1 MNLQTKQIED
11 NCEIARNH
19 FRVGVVGYCPPTKF
33 DENEARRM
41 IIDAYDQVAEIY
53 AGHPAIAIVSGLTNV
68 GVLAI
73 AYEEAV
79 KRGWKTVGVACQRA
93 MEHELFPVDEQL
105 VVGDNWGDESSAF
118 VSILDAM
125 IRIGNGKQS
134 IRETEEVRAQ
144 GLPTFEYD
152 LPVLD

>member
-1 MNLQTKQIED
+1 MNLQVSHIED
-11 NCEIARNH
+11 NCDIARNH

-33 DENEARRM
+33 DEVEARRL
-41 IIDAYDQVAEIY
+41 IIESFDEIIEHAGVA
-53 AGHPAIAIVSGLTNV
+53 PIAIVSGLTNV

-79 KRGWKTVGVACQRA
+79 KRGWTTVGVACKRA

-105 VVGDNWGDESSAF
+105 VVGDNWGDESSSF
-118 VSILDAM
+118 VEILDAM
-125 IRIGNGKQS
+125 IRIGGGKQS
-134 IRETEEVRAQ
+134 LRETEEVKAQ

-152 LPVLD
+152 LPVLN

>member
-1 MNLQTKQIED
+1 MNISNTQVGD
-11 NCEIARNH
+11 NCPIARNH
-19 FRVGVVGYCPPTKF
+19 WRVGVVGYCPPTKF

-41 IIDAYDQVAEIY
+41 INEAYDDVVVYSGLA
-53 AGHPAIAIVSGLTNV
+53 PVAIVSGLTNV

-79 KRGWKTVGVACQRA
+79 KRGWRTVGIACGRA

-105 VVGDNWGDESSAF
+105 VVGDNWGDESSSF
-118 VSILDAM
+118 TSILDAM
-125 IRIGNGKQS
+125 IRIGTGKQS

>member
-1 MNLQTKQIED
+1 MNLPKTQTGD
-11 NCEIARNH
+11 SCVIARH
-19 FRVGVVGYCPPTKF
+19 HWRVGVVGYCPPSQF

-41 IIDAYDQVAEIY
+41 INEAYDKVVVY
-53 AGHPAIAIVSGLTNV
+53 SGPAPVAIVSGLTNV

-79 KRGWKTVGVACQRA
+79 KRGWRTVGVACKRA
-93 MEHELFPVDEQL
+93 MEHQLFPVDEQL

-118 VSILDAM
+118 IGILDAM
-125 IRIGNGKQS
+125 IRIGTGKQS
-134 IRETEEVRAQ
+134 IRETDEVRAKR
-144 GLPTFEYD
+144 LPTFEYD